1 MNPYI
6 EMFNYQYIQQ
16 QAQQAHHVSQV
27 LEVQKTAKALRDFC
41 DGIDK
46 IEPGYQQ
53 MASAEFSAI
62 ILEYFHKHGV
72 F

>member
-6 EMFNYQYIQQ
+6 DMFNYQYIQQ
-16 QAQQAHHVSQV
+16 QAQLQHHVNQV
-27 LEVQKTAKALRDFC
+27 NEVQKCAKALHDFL

-53 MASAEFSAI
+53 MASSEFSTI
-62 ILEYFHKHGV
+62 ILDYFHKHGRI
-72 F
+72 

>member
-6 EMFNYQYIQQ
+6 DMFNYQYIQQ
-16 QAQQAHHVSQV
+16 QAQQHHISQV
-27 LEVQKTAKALRDFC
+27 LEVQKCAKALHDFL

-53 MASAEFSAI
+53 TASAEFSTI

-72 F
+72 L

>member
-16 QAQQAHHVSQV
+16 QARQHHLDQV
-27 LEVQKTAKALRDFC
+27 TEVQKCTKALYDFF

-46 IEPGYQQ
+46 IEPSYQQ
-53 MASAEFSAI
+53 MAREEFSAI
-62 ILEYFHKHGV
+62 ILAYFRKHGFV
-72 F
+72 